1 MIFIDSNIWCYYF
14 NESSKEH
21 NKVVNFIESI
31 MDEES
36 IVMNNVVGLEVAH
49 FLIKNLGAIQGK
61 EKINAMLEYPF
72 IIDDLDYDTL
82 LDSIDTLAKY
92 THTGIGGRDASI
104 ITTMRKKG
112 IKKLVTHDQDFKKID
127 SIEVIDPME

>member
-21 NKVVNFIESI
+21 KKVALFIESI

-36 IVMNNVVGLEVAH
+36 IVMNNIVGLEVAH

-61 EKINAMLEYPF
+61 EKINTMLEYPF
-72 IIDDLDYDTL
+72 IIDDFDYDNL
-82 LDSIDTLAKY
+82 LDSINTLAKY

-104 ITTMRKKG
+104 INTMRKKG
-112 IKKLVTHDQDFKKID
+112 IKKLVTHDKAFRKID
-127 SIEVIDPME
+127 IIEVIDPT